1 MKEICKLVNHLGS
14 FMFLKKI
21 KNAALITSAFAL
33 FVGSGLSVQ
42 AQTPS
47 ASGKAEV
54 LWLGQASFRIKSPG
68 GKTIVVDPWITGGP
82 KTPAPFKTDLSALG
96 KVDVLLVTHA
106 HVDHIGDAPAIAK
119 LNNTKLYGPADMVT
133 PLITLGLIP
142 AELGHRFNK
151 TGSVKPVSGIKVT
164 AVRAE
169 HSSLLVWKNP
179 ATDKQE
185 SHPAGEPV
193 GYIIEL
199 ENGFKIWHMGDT
211 GLFGDMKFISDYYK
225 PDLVLIPI
233 GGNFTM
239 GPEDAAYAIREL
251 IKPKFVLPMHY
262 NSNPLTPGTLAE
274 FEAAMKGS
282 AIKIIGIGE
291 GQMAEF

>member
-1 MKEICKLVNHLGS
+1 MLNRP
-14 FMFLKKI
+14 LKI
-21 KNAALITSAFAL
+21 AAGL
-33 FVGSGLSVQ
+33 GLSALLGLGALSLQ
-42 AQTPS
+42 AQP
-47 ASGKAEV
+47 AGKTEL
-54 LWLGQASFRIKSPG
+54 LWLGQASFKIKSPG
-68 GKTIVVDPWITGGP
+68 GKTIVVDPWLSGGP
-82 KTPAPFKTDLSALG
+82 KTPAPYKTDLGALG

-151 TGSVKPVSGIKVT
+151 TGSVTPVTGIKVT
-164 AVRAE
+164 AVAAE

-179 ATDKQE
+179 ATDKLE
-185 SHPAGEPV
+185 SHPAGEAV
-193 GYIIEL
+193 GYIIQL

-211 GLFGDMKFISDYYK
+211 GLFSDMKFIAEYYK

-239 GPEDAAYAIREL
+239 APEDAAYAIRNW
-251 IKPKFVLPMHY
+251 IKPKAVMPMHY

-274 FEAAMKGS
+274 FRAAMQGS
-282 AIKIIGIGE
+282 DIRIVGLSE
-291 GQMAEF
+291 GQSIEF

>member
-1 MKEICKLVNHLGS
+1 MFNTKMIRTTTMLFASLAMTLCTSLVS
-14 FMFLKKI
+14 
-21 KNAALITSAFAL
+21 
-33 FVGSGLSVQ
+33 
-42 AQTPS
+42 AQT
-47 ASGKAEV
+47 AAGKTEV
-54 LWLGQASFRIKSPG
+54 LWLGQASFRIKSPT
-68 GKTIVVDPWITGGP
+68 GKNIVVDPWITGGP
-82 KTPAPFKTDLSALG
+82 KTPAPYKTDLGALG
-96 KVDVLLVTHA
+96 KVDLLLVTHA

-151 TGSVKPVSGIKVT
+151 SGSVRPVPGIKVT
-164 AVRAE
+164 AVAAE

-179 ATDKQE
+179 ATDKNE
-185 SHPAGEPV
+185 SHPAGEAV

-211 GLFGDMKFISDYYK
+211 GLFGDMKFIGEYYK

-239 GPEDAAYAIREL
+239 GPEDAAYAIKEW
-251 IKPKFVLPMHY
+251 IKPKAVLPMHY
-262 NSNPLTPGTLAE
+262 NSNPLAPGTLAE

-282 AIKIIGIGE
+282 SIKIIGIKE
-291 GQMAEF
+291 GQTAEF